1 MYNKKVLQHFKSPHN
16 FGKIKNPDGI
26 GKVGNIICGD
36 VMWIYIKIGNNK
48 KGEKI
53 IKDIKFETY
62 GCVAA
67 LASSSIVTD
76 LAKGKT
82 IKQALKINQKE
93 MITSLGGLPPVKIH
107 CSILAVDALLEAIYN
122 YLIKNKKIISEELEK
137 HHKRIEREEKIIEE
151 KYKEWTQIE
160 EKIHDSKE

>member
-1 MYNKKVLQHFKSPHN
+1 MYNKKVLEHFKSPHN
-16 FGKIKNPDGI
+16 FGKIKDPDGI

-36 VMWIYIKIGNNK
+36 VLWLYIKIGKNK
-48 KGEKI
+48 KGEEI

-67 LASSSIVTD
+67 LASSSIVTH

-82 IKQALKINQKE
+82 IKQAIKINQKQMVE
-93 MITSLGGLPPVKIH
+93 SLGGLPPVKIH
-107 CSILAVDALLEAIYN
+107 CSILAVDALLEAIYD
-122 YLIKNKKIISEELEK
+122 YLIKNKKVISEELEK

-151 KYKEWTQIE
+151 KYREWTQID
-160 EKIHDSKE
+160 EKINDSKE

>member
-26 GKVGNIICGD
+26 GKVGNLICGD
-36 VMWIYIKIGNNK
+36 VLWLYIKIENNK
-48 KGEKI
+48 KGEEI

-160 EKIHDSKE
+160 EKIHDSKK

>member
-16 FGKIKNPDGI
+16 FGKIKDPDGI

-36 VMWIYIKIGNNK
+36 VMWMYIKIGNNK
-48 KGEKI
+48 NGEEI

-82 IKQALKINQKE
+82 IKQAIKINQKQMVE
-93 MITSLGGLPPVKIH
+93 SLGGLPPVKIH
-107 CSILAVDALLEAIYN
+107 CSILAVDALLEAIYD
-122 YLIKNKKIISEELEK
+122 YLIKNKKVISEELEK

-151 KYKEWTQIE
+151 KYKEWTQID
-160 EKIHDSKE
+160 EKINDSEE

>member
-16 FGKIKNPDGI
+16 FGKIKNPDGT

-36 VMWIYIKIGNNK
+36 VMWVYIKIGNNK
-48 KGEKI
+48 KGEEI

-67 LASSSIVTD
+67 LASSSIITD

-93 MITSLGGLPPVKIH
+93 MVTSLGGLPPVKIH

-122 YLIKNKKIISEELEK
+122 YLIKKKKIISEELKK

-151 KYKEWTQIE
+151 KYKDWTQIE

>member
-36 VMWIYIKIGNNK
+36 VMWMYIKIGNNK
-48 KGEKI
+48 SGEKM

-82 IKQALKINQKE
+82 IKQAIKINQKQMVE
-93 MITSLGGLPPVKIH
+93 SLGGLPPVKIH
-107 CSILAVDALLEAIYN
+107 CSILAVDALLEAIYD

-151 KYKEWTQIE
+151 KYKEWTQVD
-160 EKIHDSKE
+160 EKINDSKE

>member
-1 MYNKKVLQHFKSPHN
+1 MYSKKVLQYFKHPCN

-36 VMWIYIKIGNNK
+36 VMQLYIKVDKNK
-48 KGEKI
+48 KGEEI
-53 IKDIKFETY
+53 IKDIRFEAY

-82 IKQALKINQKE
+82 IKQALKINQKQ
-93 MITSLGGLPPVKIH
+93 MMDSLGGLPPVKTH
-107 CSILAVDALLEAIYN
+107 CSVLAIDALSEAIYD
-122 YLIKNKKIISEELEK
+122 YLIKNKKTIPEKLEK
-137 HHKRIEREEKIIEE
+137 CHKRTKEGKKIIEE
-151 KYKEWTQIE
+151 KYK
-160 EKIHDSKE
+160 

>member
-36 VMWIYIKIGNNK
+36 VMWIYIKISNNK
-48 KGEKI
+48 VGEEI

-67 LASSSIVTD
+67 LASSSIITD
-76 LAKGKT
+76 LAKGNK
-82 IKQALKINQKE
+82 N
-93 MITSLGGLPPVKIH
+93 SLLYF
-107 CSILAVDALLEAIYN
+107 SY
-122 YLIKNKKIISEELEK
+122 
-137 HHKRIEREEKIIEE
+137 
-151 KYKEWTQIE
+151 
-160 EKIHDSKE
+160 

>member
-36 VMWIYIKIGNNK
+36 VMWIYIKISNNK
-48 KGEKI
+48 EGEEV

-67 LASSSIVTD
+67 LASSSIITD

-82 IKQALKINQKE
+82 IKQAIKINQKQ
-93 MITSLGGLPPVKIH
+93 MIDSLGGLPPVKIH
-107 CSILAVDALLEAIYN
+107 CSILAVDALLEAIYD
-122 YLIKNKKIISEELEK
+122 YLTKNKRPISGELEK
-137 HHKRIEREEKIIEE
+137 HHKRVEREEKIIEE
-151 KYKEWTQIE
+151 KYKDWTQVE
-160 EKIHDSKE
+160 EQMHDSKK

>member
-36 VMWIYIKIGNNK
+36 VMWVYIKIGKNK
-48 KGEKI
+48 KGEEI

-82 IKQALKINQKE
+82 IKQALKINQEE
-93 MITSLGGLPPVKIH
+93 MIKSLGGLPPIKTH

-122 YLIKNKKIISEELEK
+122 YLIKNKEIVSEELEK

-151 KYKEWTQIE
+151 KYKDWTQIE
-160 EKIHDSKE
+160 EKIHDSQE

>member
-36 VMWIYIKIGNNK
+36 VMWIYIKISNNK
-48 KGEKI
+48 EGEEV

-67 LASSSIVTD
+67 LASSSIITD

-82 IKQALKINQKE
+82 IKQAIKINQKQ
-93 MITSLGGLPPVKIH
+93 MIDSLGGLPPVKIH
-107 CSILAVDALLEAIYN
+107 CSILAVDALLEAIYD
-122 YLIKNKKIISEELEK
+122 YLTKNKRPISEELEK
-137 HHKRIEREEKIIEE
+137 HHKRVEREEKIIEE
-151 KYKEWTQIE
+151 KYKDWTEIE
-160 EKIHDSKE
+160 EQMHDSKK

>member
-26 GKVGNIICGD
+26 GKVGNLICGD
-36 VMWIYIKIGNNK
+36 VLWLYIKIGNNK
-48 KGEKI
+48 KGEEI

-67 LASSSIVTD
+67 LASSSIITD

-93 MITSLGGLPPVKIH
+93 MIKSLGDLPPIKTH

-122 YLIKNKKIISEELEK
+122 YLIKNKEIVSEELEK

-151 KYKEWTQIE
+151 KYKDWTQIE
-160 EKIHDSKE
+160 EKIHDSQE

>member
-26 GKVGNIICGD
+26 GKVGNLICGD
-36 VMWIYIKIGNNK
+36 VLWLYIKIENNK
-48 KGEKI
+48 KGEEI

-151 KYKEWTQIE
+151 KYKDWTQIE
-160 EKIHDSKE
+160 EKIHDSQE

>member
-16 FGKIKNPDGI
+16 FGKIKNPDGT

-36 VMWIYIKIGNNK
+36 VMWMYIKIGKNK
-48 KGEKI
+48 KEEEI

-82 IKQALKINQKE
+82 IKQAIKINQKQMVE
-93 MITSLGGLPPVKIH
+93 SLGGLPPVKIH
-107 CSILAVDALLEAIYN
+107 CSILAVDALLEAIYD
-122 YLIKNKKIISEELEK
+122 YLIKNKKVIFEGLEK

-151 KYKEWTQIE
+151 KYKEWTQID
-160 EKIHDSKE
+160 EKINDSEE

>member
-26 GKVGNIICGD
+26 GKVGNLIWGD
-36 VMWIYIKIGNNK
+36 AIWMYIKISKNNK
-48 KGEKI
+48 SEEI
-53 IKDIKFETY
+53 IKNIKFETY

-82 IKQALKINQKE
+82 IKQALKINQE
-93 MITSLGGLPPVKIH
+93 QMIKSLGGLPPVKTH
-107 CSILAVDALLEAIYN
+107 CSILAVDALLEAIHN
-122 YLIKNKKIISEELEK
+122 YLIKNKKIIPEELEK

-151 KYKEWTQIE
+151 KYKEWIQVE

>member
-16 FGKIKNPDGI
+16 FGKIKDPDGI

-36 VMWIYIKIGNNK
+36 VMWMYIKIGKNNK
-48 KGEKI
+48 EEEV
-53 IKDIKFETY
+53 IKNIKFETY

-82 IKQALKINQKE
+82 IKQALKINQE
-93 MITSLGGLPPVKIH
+93 QMIKSLGGLPPVKTH

-122 YLIKNKKIISEELEK
+122 YLIKNKKIISEKLEK

-151 KYKEWTQIE
+151 KYKEWTQAE
-160 EKIHDSKE
+160 EKIHDSQE